1 MTTTVNIIE
10 VKKLGDFS
18 IGENALVTLHSD
30 EESEL
35 YLEYYKEE
43 VYEYFN
49 ISNRNDL
56 FDLKHFSNDAVC
68 NMPIDLFK
76 VKVNIIKYIK

>member
-10 VKKLGDFS
+10 VKKLCDFS

-56 FDLKHFSNDAVC
+56 FDLKHFQMV
-68 NMPIDLFK
+68 LF
-76 VKVNIIKYIK
+76 VICR